1 MTGNHHSET
10 QQAYAQARAYGKDL
24 ARLYAIEKE
33 RRKELETTSQKLRA
47 IFDNVPTGLAVVDND
62 LTILEANLRFLALF
76 EQTADCIGQS
86 LATLLPIKTLKTTM
100 QSIKTGSERLDSVE
114 IELKQPVQRTLL
126 IKLSPLS
133 DNQGWVLV
141 FHDLTEQKR
150 LEGLKNEFI
159 NIAAHELRT
168 PLAGVMG
175 FVSVLREDVKDTD
188 NVGAMEIIELI
199 LQSTDRLK
207 AIIDELVDFA
217 TTQRV
222 TEESLHI
229 SDIDLGRLFSKSF
242 KILQSQIKA
251 KGITYQ
257 VELPNEPLII
267 RGDQRILRE
276 AFYHLLE
283 NAVKF
288 NKAQGKITVHAYY
301 LPSAS
306 DPTIETEAETVIIE
320 IKDTGIGIPQTEL
333 TKIFDK
339 FYQVEEHLVRAIGGL
354 GLGLTI
360 AQRGL
365 QRHGGQ
371 LSVTSQLGQ
380 GSIFQVTLPT
390 VAQLS
395 SVSIDNR
402 LDVAYQQMLAYARDI
417 AHAVAFRRKLG
428 KKMEQIKDLSLTL
441 TEELKHL
448 SEIQSGTEAY
458 TKSLNKTQK
467 ITQELVKVTTQPPH

>member
-1 MTGNHHSET
+1 MTGSNHSET

-86 LATLLPIKTLKTTM
+86 LAALLPIKSLQTTV

-114 IELKQPVQRTLL
+114 IEITQPVQRALL

-175 FVSVLREDVKDTD
+175 FVSVLREDIKDTD
-188 NVGAMEIIELI
+188 NAGAMEIIELI

-257 VELPNEPLII
+257 VELPNQPLII
-267 RGDQRILRE
+267 RGDQRILSE

-283 NAVKF
+283 NAIKF
-288 NKAQGKITVHAYY
+288 NKPQGKITVRAY

-306 DPTIETEAETVIIE
+306 DPTIETKVETVIIE

-380 GSIFQVTLPT
+380 GSIFRVTLPT

-402 LDVAYQQMLAYARDI
+402 LDVAYQQMLVYARDM
-417 AHAVAFRRKLG
+417 AHAVASRRKLG
-428 KKMEQIKDLSLTL
+428 KKMEKIKDLSLTL
-441 TEELKHL
+441 TEELKRL
-448 SEIQSGTEAY
+448 SEIQPGTEAH

-467 ITQELVKVTTQPPH
+467 ITQELVKLVN